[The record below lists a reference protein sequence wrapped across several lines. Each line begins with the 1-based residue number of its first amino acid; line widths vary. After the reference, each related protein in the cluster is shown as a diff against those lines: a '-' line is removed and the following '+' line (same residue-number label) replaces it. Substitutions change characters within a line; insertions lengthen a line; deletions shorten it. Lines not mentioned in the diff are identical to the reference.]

1 MVPAIKDERFS
12 TLSDRLTFQDELDSI
27 LEGWTINYESW
38 DLTRQ
43 LQKIRIPAY
52 PVMGAVEL
60 AADENF
66 NALNQSNLVMRNTT
80 YSKDA
85 IYRGVVWK
93 LDDGWGEISGP
104 LPKAGADNND
114 ILIDRLGYDGNTV
127 KDFEMR
133 GVI

>member
-1 MVPAIKDERFS
+1 
-12 TLSDRLTFQDELDSI
+12 
-27 LEGWTINYESW
+27 
-38 DLTRQ
+38 
-43 LQKIRIPAY
+43 
-52 PVMGAVEL
+52 
-60 AADENF
+60 
-66 NALNQSNLVMRNTT
+66 MRNTT

-114 ILIDRLGYDGNTV
+114 ILIDLLGYDGNTV